1 MTLLTTVKT
10 LLGVSDQ
17 DDVLNAIIELNT
29 KALLNR
35 IGVKPPSAKEYI
47 VAPALPSELEYII
60 VETTVSR
67 FNRLGSEGLQ
77 SEGIDVIKQTFT
89 EDIFSPYEK
98 DIHEYKKN
106 TFRIKVI

>member
-1 MTLLTTVKT
+1 MTLLATVKT

-17 DDVLNAIIELNT
+17 DAVINAIIDLNT

-35 IGVKPPSAKEYI
+35 IGVNEL
-47 VAPALPSELEYII
+47 PAELEYIVI
-60 VETTVSR
+60 ETTVSR

-98 DIHEYKKN
+98 DIHEFKKN
-106 TFRIKVI
+106 TFKIKVI

>member
-1 MTLLTTVKT
+1 MLSTIRT
-10 LLGVSDQ
+10 LLGVTDQ
-17 DDVLNAIIELNT
+17 NAVISTIIELNT

-35 IGVKPPSAKEYI
+35 IGVNEL
-47 VAPALPSELEYII
+47 PAELEYIVI
-60 VETTVSR
+60 ETTVSR

-106 TFRIKVI
+106 NFKIKVI

>member
-1 MTLLTTVKT
+1 MTLLTNVKT
-10 LLGVSDQ
+10 LLGVTDQ
-17 DDVLNAIIELNT
+17 DLVINTIIDLNT

-35 IGVKPPSAKEYI
+35 IGVNEL
-47 VAPALPSELEYII
+47 PAELEYIVI
-60 VETTVSR
+60 ETTVSR
-67 FNRLGSEGLQ
+67 YNRLGSEGLS

-89 EDIFSPYEK
+89 EDIFSPYSK

>member
-10 LLGVSDQ
+10 LLGVTDQ
-17 DDVLNAIIELNT
+17 DSVLNAIVGLNT

-35 IGVKPPSAKEYI
+35 IGVKEMPM
-47 VAPALPSELEYII
+47 ELEYIVI
-60 VETTVSR
+60 ETSIAR
-67 FNRLGSEGLQ
+67 FNRLGSEGLA
-77 SEGIDVIKQTFT
+77 SEGIDVIRQTFT

-98 DIHEYKKN
+98 DIREFKKN